1 MALQL
6 HINISLN
13 RPPDR
18 TWRRPPGRPWNKWL
32 DQLWNDSI
40 HLTGELWGR
49 AVDRGHGD
57 AMTRRPSPATPRRWW
72 WWWYHR
78 CASVMTDFCNL
89 AHTHIQ
95 VLISWPFFSGFAPSW
110 AESPRKNLFVSDNDI
125 SCVNSMFLCRISVR
139 SCLTMISWLVRTR
152 RRLCNMR
159 SALLTSILEF
169 HACLMQKVCD
179 ASNSLYYLI
188 TNCFSLITDI
198 RSQKSFPW
206 KTSGWR
212 SKRRQ

>member
-1 MALQL
+1 MKQFHPSDWRALEACCRPWTWWCNDATALAGYATTMMMMMISSVCFCDDWFLQL
-6 HINISLN
+6 GSYPH
-13 RPPDR
+13 
-18 TWRRPPGRPWNKWL
+18 PGL
-32 DQLWNDSI
+32 D
-40 HLTGELWGR
+40 
-49 AVDRGHGD
+49 
-57 AMTRRPSPATPRRWW
+57 
-72 WWWYHR
+72 
-78 CASVMTDFCNL
+78 FL
-89 AHTHIQ
+89 AI
-95 VLISWPFFSGFAPSW
+95 FSGFAPSW

-125 SCVNSMFLCRISVR
+125 SCINSMFLCRISVR

-188 TNCFSLITDI
+188 TNCFSLNTDI
-198 RSQKSFPW
+198 RSQKSVPW